1 MTHIFL
7 NGLGA
12 SAGAGLTYLHNVVP
26 RLASMP
32 EVRTTLA
39 VQPQLRMQFSGFTKV
54 AVLDASIPAGTL
66 RRFWFEQRK
75 LPGMI
80 RESGADLLLS
90 AGNFALR
97 NSPVPQILLSGNSLY
112 TSKDF
117 FRDLRR
123 RREYGLWLD
132 TFAKGYFARKSVQ
145 WADCTVAPSRA
156 FANEL
161 RRWTGKVV
169 VPIHHGFDAG
179 VFFADTTPLATE
191 IQEKLDETPDCLKL
205 LFVSHYNYYRNFE
218 TLFRAVALLRD
229 RTPERKVRL
238 FLTCTFDDRETPGTY
253 KTAGALRL
261 IDELG
266 IREEV
271 VQLGAVPYQQLHH
284 VYSACDVYVT
294 PAYTETFAHPLVEA
308 MACGLPIVA
317 SDTLVH
323 REICQTARSFDK
335 YSPAQMAEAILE
347 TVGSK
352 HRRPETPQT
361 ITVPAEFS
369 WSLHVQQLLKLA
381 TRLRSEEGMNDR
393 PEPKLVETPS
403 RAAS

>member
-1 MTHIFL
+1 MIHVFL

-26 RLASMP
+26 RLSSIP

-39 VQPQLRMQFSGFTKV
+39 VQPQLRMQFSGLAGV
-54 AVLDASIPAGTL
+54 DVLDARIPFGAVP
-66 RRFWFEQRK
+66 RFWFEQK
-75 LPGMI
+75 QLAGLI
-80 RESGADLLLS
+80 RESGADVLLS

-132 TFAKGYFARKSVQ
+132 TLAKGYFARKSVQ

-156 FANEL
+156 YADEL
-161 RRWTGKVV
+161 RRWTGKNVIA
-169 VPIHHGFDAG
+169 IHHGFDAG
-179 VFFADTTPLATE
+179 VFFGDKTPLTADVR
-191 IQEKLDETPDCLKL
+191 QKLDVPSECLKL

-218 TLFRAVALLRD
+218 TLFRAVAALRS
-229 RTPERKVRL
+229 RMHGRKVRL
-238 FLTCTFDDRETPGTY
+238 FLTCTFDDRKTPGTY
-253 KTAGALRL
+253 KTAGAARL

-271 VQLGAVPYQQLHH
+271 VELGSAPYQQLHH

-317 SDTLVH
+317 SDTPVH
-323 REICQTARSFDK
+323 REICETAVFFDK
-335 YSPAQMAEAILE
+335 YSPGQMAEAILG
-347 TVGSK
+347 VAVSK
-352 HRRPETPQT
+352 ERFPGGRNAVAAATR
-361 ITVPAEFS
+361 FS
-369 WSLHVQQLLKLA
+369 WSFHVQALLKLA
-381 TRLRSEEGMNDR
+381 ARLRSKDGINEL
-393 PEPKLVETPS
+393 PKPKIAAAPK